1 MRNRQGV
8 SDEKM
13 EDAVM
18 KSALMKERDAMHRHF
33 ERLMPETAKCFDD
46 LMSLTF
52 SEGALSSQEKE
63 LIALG
68 ISVAVRCEPCMNYH
82 IEKARAKGASDEK
95 LLEAMNVG
103 FEMGVGQLIPP
114 LRKVLRSQF
123 PSREGEAKGAGAGPA
138 RAAAREAR
146 AEADEAVRQ
155 ESGHR
160 MWTLY

>member
-1 MRNRQGV
+1 
-8 SDEKM
+8 
-13 EDAVM
+13 
-18 KSALMKERDAMHRHF
+18 
-33 ERLMPETAKCFDD
+33 MPETAKSFDD

-52 SEGALSSQEKE
+52 AEGALSVQAKE

-82 IEKARAKGASDEK
+82 IEQARTKGASDEK
-95 LLEAMNVG
+95 LLEAMTVG

-123 PSREGEAKGAGAGPA
+123 ASGGEGRTGVGAGPVQA
-138 RAAAREAR
+138 RSRAARTEPDEDVQ
-146 AEADEAVRQ
+146 AE
-155 ESGHR
+155 SCHR